1 MAQSQNPSLPQARV
15 IVDHPYL
22 SMMCLYFGGF
32 TGMYS
37 ETALNIALPQLS
49 LAFGVELNIVQWLVV
64 AYMLVIGLV
73 LPFASLLMKWFTAR
87 QITLFA
93 LCSFLIGA
101 LISGFAGSFEICLA
115 GRCIQGIGTGLVLP
129 LMFAMVLEVIP
140 PHKIGQAMGVAA
152 LVIMFAPAIGP
163 TLAGFLIGTLS
174 WRWIFFSFCITLTI
188 AILFAIKFEVNPYK
202 LTKPQIDA
210 VSVIT
215 SCFGFGGIVLGAGMV
230 SLFGLTSAP
239 VLGAFAVG
247 IMCLAA
253 YIKRQLS
260 IKTPVLDL
268 HVFTYQGYRV
278 GVMCLMLNFGITLA
292 AMYVLPQFYQNAML
306 IAVAAAGVLMLPGG
320 LINAA
325 VSVAA
330 GTLFDR
336 FGARGPVSIGFACSA
351 PASAMLM
358 VATPQTPIW
367 YMVACH
373 IIMMIGVP
381 LAMSP
386 CQTHALAS
394 LPPQLNSDGS
404 TLMNTLQQVL
414 GAICTAVATCLLA
427 AGQNTYFAAGGTDS
441 ALAFTSGSHL
451 SFVFTLVMAV
461 LGFILAFRIRKQKE
475 EPVRKEQSVAAES
488 VLSSL
493 MQKEV
498 FSLNENANAL
508 EALRLFAEKEI
519 SGAPVL
525 DKNGNLCGFVSDG
538 DIIGTLARQDTTFTS
553 FYSYTIDSNEQGF
566 EEKASTLIGMKVG
579 TIATKNV
586 LTVDL
591 KDDMRTVCATLAQH
605 HLKKAPVMDKGKMVG
620 IVSRTDITRYTV
632 GLYAKAN

>member
-1 MAQSQNPSLPQARV
+1 
-15 IVDHPYL
+15 
-22 SMMCLYFGGF
+22 MMCLYFGGF

-49 LAFGVELNIVQWLVV
+49 LAFGVELNMVQWLVV

-101 LISGFAGSFEICLA
+101 LISGFAGSFEICLV

-129 LMFAMVLEVIP
+129 LMFAIVLEVIP

-163 TLAGFLIGTLS
+163 TLAGLLIGTLS
-174 WRWIFFSFCITLTI
+174 WRWIFFSFCITLAI
-188 AILFAIKFEVNPYK
+188 AILFAIKFEVNPYE
-202 LTKPQIDA
+202 LTKPRIDA
-210 VSVIT
+210 ISVIT

-230 SLFGLTSAP
+230 SLFGFTSAP
-239 VLGAFAVG
+239 VLGSFAVG
-247 IMCLAA
+247 IVCLAA

-260 IKTPVLDL
+260 IKVPVLDL
-268 HVFTYQGYRV
+268 SVFTYQGYRV

-320 LINAA
+320 LINAV

-351 PASAMLM
+351 LASAMLM
-358 VATPQTPIW
+358 IATPETPIW

-381 LAMSP
+381 LTMSP

-394 LPPQLNSDGS
+394 IPPQLNSDGS
-404 TLMNTLQQVL
+404 TIMNTLQQVL
-414 GAICTAVATCLLA
+414 GAICTTVATCLLA
-427 AGQNTYFAAGGTDS
+427 AGQNTYFAAGGTNS
-441 ALAFTSGSHL
+441 ALAFTEGSHIG
-451 SFVFTLVMAV
+451 FAFTLIMAV
-461 LGFILAFRIRKQKE
+461 LGFFLAFRINLQKEQSAQKE
-475 EPVRKEQSVAAES
+475 ESVADAS

-493 MQKEV
+493 MQTEV
-498 FSLNENANAL
+498 FSVNENANAL

-525 DKNGNLCGFVSDG
+525 DNNGNLCGFVSDG
-538 DIIGTLARQDTTFTS
+538 DIIGTLAHQDTTFTS

-566 EEKASTLIGMKVG
+566 EEKASALIGMKVG

-591 KDDMRTVCATLAQH
+591 QDDMRTVCATLAQH
-605 HLKKAPVMDKGKMVG
+605 HLKKAPVMDKGKMIGV
-620 IVSRTDITRYTV
+620 VSRTDITRYTV

>member
-1 MAQSQNPSLPQARV
+1 
-15 IVDHPYL
+15 
-22 SMMCLYFGGF
+22 MMCLYFGGF

-49 LAFGVELNIVQWLVV
+49 LAFGVELHIVQWLVV
-64 AYMLVIGLV
+64 SYMLVIGLV

-101 LISGFAGSFEICLA
+101 LISGFAGSFEIRLV

-174 WRWIFFSFCITLTI
+174 WRWIFFSFCITLAI
-188 AILFAIKFEVNPYK
+188 AILFAIKFEVNPYE
-202 LTKPQIDA
+202 LTKPRIDA
-210 VSVIT
+210 ISVIT

-230 SLFGLTSAP
+230 SLFGFTSAP
-239 VLGAFAVG
+239 VLGSFAVG
-247 IMCLAA
+247 IVCLAA

-260 IKTPVLDL
+260 IKVPVLNL

-351 PASAMLM
+351 LASAMLM
-358 VATPQTPIW
+358 IATPETPIW

-394 LPPQLNSDGS
+394 IPPQLNSDGS
-404 TLMNTLQQVL
+404 TIMNTLQQVL

-441 ALAFTSGSHL
+441 ALAFTEGSHIG
-451 SFVFTLVMAV
+451 FAFTLIMAV
-461 LGFILAFRIRKQKE
+461 FGFFLAFHINLQKEQSAQKE
-475 EPVRKEQSVAAES
+475 ESVADAS

-493 MQKEV
+493 MQTEV
-498 FSLNENANAL
+498 FSVNENANAL

-525 DKNGNLCGFVSDG
+525 DNNGNLCGFVSDG
-538 DIIGTLARQDTTFTS
+538 DIIGTLAHQDTTFTS
-553 FYSYTIDSNEQGF
+553 SYSYTIDSNEQGF
-566 EEKASTLIGMKVG
+566 EEKASALIGMKVG

-591 KDDMRTVCATLAQH
+591 QDDMRTVCATLAQH
-605 HLKKAPVMDKGKMVG
+605 YLKKAPVMDKGKMVG

>member
-1 MAQSQNPSLPQARV
+1 
-15 IVDHPYL
+15 
-22 SMMCLYFGGF
+22 MMCLYFGGF

-49 LAFGVELNIVQWLVV
+49 LAFGVELNMVQWLVV

-101 LISGFAGSFEICLA
+101 LISGFAGSFEICLV

-174 WRWIFFSFCITLTI
+174 WRWIFFSFCITLAI
-188 AILFAIKFEVNPYK
+188 AILFAIKFEVNPYE
-202 LTKPQIDA
+202 LTKPRIDA
-210 VSVIT
+210 ISVIT
-215 SCFGFGGIVLGAGMV
+215 SCFGFGGIVLSAGMV
-230 SLFGLTSAP
+230 SLFGFTSAP
-239 VLGAFAVG
+239 VLGSFAVG
-247 IMCLAA
+247 IVCLAA

-260 IKTPVLDL
+260 IKVPVLDL
-268 HVFTYQGYRV
+268 SVFTYQGYRV

-320 LINAA
+320 LINTA

-351 PASAMLM
+351 LASAMLM
-358 VATPQTPIW
+358 IATPETPIW

-394 LPPQLNSDGS
+394 IPPQLNSDGS
-404 TLMNTLQQVL
+404 TIMNTLQQVL

-441 ALAFTSGSHL
+441 ALAFTEGSHIG
-451 SFVFTLVMAV
+451 FAFTLIMAV
-461 LGFILAFRIRKQKE
+461 FGFFLAFRINLQ
-475 EPVRKEQSVAAES
+475 KEQSAQREESVADAS

-493 MQKEV
+493 MQTEV
-498 FSLNENANAL
+498 FSVNENANAL

-525 DKNGNLCGFVSDG
+525 DNNGNLCGFVSDG
-538 DIIGTLARQDTTFTS
+538 DIIGTLAHQDTTFTS

-566 EEKASTLIGMKVG
+566 EEKASALIGMKVG

-591 KDDMRTVCATLAQH
+591 QDDMRTVCATLAQH
-605 HLKKAPVMDKGKMVG
+605 HLKKAPVMDKGKMIG

>member
-1 MAQSQNPSLPQARV
+1 
-15 IVDHPYL
+15 
-22 SMMCLYFGGF
+22 MCLYFGGF

-101 LISGFAGSFEICLA
+101 LISGFAGSFEICLI

-174 WRWIFFSFCITLTI
+174 WRWIFFSFCITLAI
-188 AILFAIKFEVNPYK
+188 AILFAIKFEVNPYE
-202 LTKPQIDA
+202 LTKPQIDTI
-210 VSVIT
+210 SVIT

-239 VLGAFAVG
+239 VLGSFAVG
-247 IMCLAA
+247 IVCLAA

-260 IKTPVLDL
+260 IKVPVLDL
-268 HVFTYQGYRV
+268 HVFSYQGYRV

-306 IAVAAAGVLMLPGG
+306 IAVAGAGVLMLPGG

-351 PASAMLM
+351 LASAMLM
-358 VATPQTPIW
+358 IATPETPIW

-394 LPPQLNSDGS
+394 IPPQLNSDGS
-404 TLMNTLQQVL
+404 TIMNTLQQVL

-441 ALAFTSGSHL
+441 ALAFTEGSHIG
-451 SFVFTLVMAV
+451 FAFTLIMAV
-461 LGFILAFRIRKQKE
+461 LGFFLAFRINLQ
-475 EPVRKEQSVAAES
+475 KEQSAQKEGSVADAS

-493 MQKEV
+493 MQTDV
-498 FSLNENANAL
+498 FSVNENANAL

-525 DKNGNLCGFVSDG
+525 DNNGNLCGFVSDG
-538 DIIGTLARQDTTFTS
+538 DIIGTLAHQDTTFTS

-566 EEKASTLIGMKVG
+566 EEKASALIGMKVG

-586 LTVDL
+586 LTVNL
-591 KDDMRTVCATLAQH
+591 QDDMRTVCATLAQH
-605 HLKKAPVMDKGKMVG
+605 HLKKAPVMDKGKMIG

>member
-1 MAQSQNPSLPQARV
+1 
-15 IVDHPYL
+15 
-22 SMMCLYFGGF
+22 MCLYFGGF

-152 LVIMFAPAIGP
+152 LVIMLAPAIGP
-163 TLAGFLIGTLS
+163 TLAGFLIGALS

-202 LTKPQIDA
+202 LTKPRIDA
-210 VSVIT
+210 ISVTT

-239 VLGAFAVG
+239 VLGSFAVG
-247 IMCLAA
+247 IVCLAA

-306 IAVAAAGVLMLPGG
+306 IAVAAAGALMLPGG

-336 FGARGPVSIGFACSA
+336 FGARGPVSIGFACSVL
-351 PASAMLM
+351 ASAMLI

-427 AGQNTYFAAGGTDS
+427 AGQNNYFAAGGTDS
-441 ALAFTSGSHL
+441 ALAFTEGSHL
-451 SFVFTLVMAV
+451 GFVFTLVMAV

-525 DKNGNLCGFVSDG
+525 DENGCLCGFVSDG
-538 DIIGTLARQDTTFTS
+538 DIIGTLAHQDTTFTS

-566 EEKASTLIGMKVG
+566 EEKASTLISMKVG

-586 LTVDL
+586 LTVNL
-591 KDDMRTVCATLAQH
+591 QDDMRTVCATLAQH

>member
-1 MAQSQNPSLPQARV
+1 MSQSQNTSFPQARV

-210 VSVIT
+210 ISVIT

-247 IMCLAA
+247 IVCLAA

-336 FGARGPVSIGFACSA
+336 FGARGPVSIGFACSVL
-351 PASAMLM
+351 ASAMLM

-451 SFVFTLVMAV
+451 GLTFTLVMAV
-461 LGFILAFRIRKQKE
+461 LGFILAFRLRKQKE
-475 EPVRKEQSVAAES
+475 EPVRKEQSASAES
-488 VLSSL
+488 VLSTL

-525 DKNGNLCGFVSDG
+525 DENGCLCGFVSDG
-538 DIIGTLARQDTTFTS
+538 DIIGTLAHQDTTFTS

-566 EEKASTLIGMKVG
+566 EEKASTLISMKVG

-586 LTVDL
+586 LTVNL
-591 KDDMRTVCATLAQH
+591 QDDMRTVCATLAQH

>member
-1 MAQSQNPSLPQARV
+1 MAQSQNPSFPQARV

-101 LISGFAGSFEICLA
+101 LISGLAGSFEICLA

-247 IMCLAA
+247 IVCLAA

-336 FGARGPVSIGFACSA
+336 FGARGPVSIGFACSVL
-351 PASAMLM
+351 ASAMLM

-451 SFVFTLVMAV
+451 GFTFTLVMAV

-475 EPVRKEQSVAAES
+475 EPVRKEQSSSAES

-519 SGAPVL
+519 SGAAVL
-525 DKNGNLCGFVSDG
+525 DENGCLCGFVSDG
-538 DIIGTLARQDTTFTS
+538 DIIGTLAHQDTTFTS

-566 EEKASTLIGMKVG
+566 EEKASTLISMKVG

-586 LTVDL
+586 LTVNL
-591 KDDMRTVCATLAQH
+591 QDDMRTVCATLAQH

>member
-1 MAQSQNPSLPQARV
+1 
-15 IVDHPYL
+15 
-22 SMMCLYFGGF
+22 MCLYFGGF

-101 LISGFAGSFEICLA
+101 LISGFAGSFEICLV

-174 WRWIFFSFCITLTI
+174 WRWIFFSFCITLAI
-188 AILFAIKFEVNPYK
+188 AILFAIKFEVNPYE
-202 LTKPQIDA
+202 LTKPRIDA
-210 VSVIT
+210 ISVIT
-215 SCFGFGGIVLGAGMV
+215 SCFGFGGTVLGAGMV
-230 SLFGLTSAP
+230 SLFGFTSAP
-239 VLGAFAVG
+239 VLGSFAVG
-247 IMCLAA
+247 IVCLAA

-260 IKTPVLDL
+260 IKVPVLDL

-336 FGARGPVSIGFACSA
+336 FGTRGPVSIGFACSA
-351 PASAMLM
+351 LASAMLM
-358 VATPQTPIW
+358 IATPETPIW

-386 CQTHALAS
+386 CQALAS
-394 LPPQLNSDGS
+394 TPPQLNSDGS
-404 TLMNTLQQVL
+404 TIMNTLQQVL

-441 ALAFTSGSHL
+441 ALAFTEGSHIG
-451 SFVFTLVMAV
+451 FAFTLIMAV
-461 LGFILAFRIRKQKE
+461 FGFFLAFRINLQ
-475 EPVRKEQSVAAES
+475 KEQSA
-488 VLSSL
+488 
-493 MQKEV
+493 QKE
-498 FSLNENANAL
+498 N
-508 EALRLFAEKEI
+508 AEKEI

-525 DKNGNLCGFVSDG
+525 DNNGNLCGFVSDG
-538 DIIGTLARQDTTFTS
+538 DIIGTLAHQDTTFTS

-566 EEKASTLIGMKVG
+566 EEKASALIGMKVG

-591 KDDMRTVCATLAQH
+591 QDDMRTVCATLAQH
-605 HLKKAPVMDKGKMVG
+605 HLKKAPVMDKGKMIG

>member
-1 MAQSQNPSLPQARV
+1 MSVLWRFYWHVQRNRTQHRPSP
-15 IVDHPYL
+15 
-22 SMMCLYFGGF
+22 
-32 TGMYS
+32 
-37 ETALNIALPQLS
+37 ALTS
-49 LAFGVELNIVQWLVV
+49 LRRRAEHRVQWLVV

-101 LISGFAGSFEICLA
+101 LISGFAGSFEICLM

-174 WRWIFFSFCITLTI
+174 WRWIFFSFCITLAI
-188 AILFAIKFEVNPYK
+188 AILFAIKFEVNPYE
-202 LTKPQIDA
+202 LTKPRIDTI
-210 VSVIT
+210 SVIT
-215 SCFGFGGIVLGAGMV
+215 SCLGFGGIVLGAGMV

-239 VLGAFAVG
+239 VLGSFAVG
-247 IMCLAA
+247 IVCLAA

-260 IKTPVLDL
+260 IKVPVLDL

-351 PASAMLM
+351 LASAMLM
-358 VATPQTPIW
+358 IATPETPIW

-394 LPPQLNSDGS
+394 IPPQLNSDGS
-404 TLMNTLQQVL
+404 TIMNTLQQVL

-441 ALAFTSGSHL
+441 ALAFTEGSHIG
-451 SFVFTLVMAV
+451 FAFTLIMAV
-461 LGFILAFRIRKQKE
+461 LGFFLAFRINLQKEQSAQKE
-475 EPVRKEQSVAAES
+475 ESVADAS

-493 MQKEV
+493 MQTEV
-498 FSLNENANAL
+498 FSVNENANAL

-525 DKNGNLCGFVSDG
+525 DNNGNLCGFVSDG
-538 DIIGTLARQDTTFTS
+538 DIIGTLAHQDTTFTS
-553 FYSYTIDSNEQGF
+553 FYSYIDSNEQGF
-566 EEKASTLIGMKVG
+566 EEKASALIGMKIG

-586 LTVDL
+586 LTVNL
-591 KDDMRTVCATLAQH
+591 QDDMRTVCATLAQH
-605 HLKKAPVMDKGKMVG
+605 HLKKAPVMDKGKMIG

>member
-1 MAQSQNPSLPQARV
+1 
-15 IVDHPYL
+15 
-22 SMMCLYFGGF
+22 MMCLYFGGF

-49 LAFGVELNIVQWLVV
+49 LAFGVELNMVQWLVV

-101 LISGFAGSFEICLA
+101 LISGFAGSFEICLI

-174 WRWIFFSFCITLTI
+174 WRWIFFSFCITLAI
-188 AILFAIKFEVNPYK
+188 AILFAIKFEVNPYE
-202 LTKPQIDA
+202 LTKPRIDTI
-210 VSVIT
+210 SVIT

-239 VLGAFAVG
+239 VLGSFAVG
-247 IMCLAA
+247 IVCLAA

-260 IKTPVLDL
+260 IKVPVLDL

-306 IAVAAAGVLMLPGG
+306 IAVAGAGVLMLPGG

-351 PASAMLM
+351 LASAMLM
-358 VATPQTPIW
+358 IATPETPIW

-394 LPPQLNSDGS
+394 IPPQLNSDGS
-404 TLMNTLQQVL
+404 TIMNTLQQVL

-441 ALAFTSGSHL
+441 ALAFTEGSHIG
-451 SFVFTLVMAV
+451 FAFTLIMAV
-461 LGFILAFRIRKQKE
+461 LGFFLAFRINLQ
-475 EPVRKEQSVAAES
+475 KEQSAQKEGSVADAS

-493 MQKEV
+493 MQTDV
-498 FSLNENANAL
+498 FSVNENANAL

-519 SGAPVL
+519 SGVPVL
-525 DKNGNLCGFVSDG
+525 DNNGNLCGFVSDG
-538 DIIGTLARQDTTFTS
+538 DIIGTLAHQDTTFTS

-566 EEKASTLIGMKVG
+566 EEKASALIGMKVG

-586 LTVDL
+586 LTVNL
-591 KDDMRTVCATLAQH
+591 QDDMRTVCATLAQH
-605 HLKKAPVMDKGKMVG
+605 HLKKAPVMDKGKMIG

>member
-1 MAQSQNPSLPQARV
+1 MSQSQNTSFPQARV

-210 VSVIT
+210 ISVIT

-247 IMCLAA
+247 IVCLAA

-336 FGARGPVSIGFACSA
+336 FGARGPVSIGFACSVL
-351 PASAMLM
+351 ASAMLM

-451 SFVFTLVMAV
+451 GLTFTLVMAV
-461 LGFILAFRIRKQKE
+461 LGFILAFRLRKQKE
-475 EPVRKEQSVAAES
+475 EPVRKEQSASAES
-488 VLSSL
+488 VLSTL

-525 DKNGNLCGFVSDG
+525 DENGCLCGFVSDG
-538 DIIGTLARQDTTFTS
+538 DIIGTLAHQDTTFTS

-566 EEKASTLIGMKVG
+566 EEKASTLISMKVG

-586 LTVDL
+586 LTVNL
-591 KDDMRTVCATLAQH
+591 QDDMRTVYATLAQH

>member
-1 MAQSQNPSLPQARV
+1 MSQSQNTSFPQARV

-210 VSVIT
+210 ISVIT

-247 IMCLAA
+247 IVCLAA

-351 PASAMLM
+351 LASAMLM

-451 SFVFTLVMAV
+451 GFVFTLVMAV

-475 EPVRKEQSVAAES
+475 EPVRKEQSASAES
-488 VLSSL
+488 VLSSH

-525 DKNGNLCGFVSDG
+525 DENGCLCGFVSDG
-538 DIIGTLARQDTTFTS
+538 DIIGTLAHQDTTFTS
-553 FYSYTIDSNEQGF
+553 FYSYTIDSNKQGF
-566 EEKASTLIGMKVG
+566 EEKASALISMKVG

-586 LTVDL
+586 LTVNL
-591 KDDMRTVCATLAQH
+591 QDDMRTVCATLAQH

>member
-1 MAQSQNPSLPQARV
+1 MTQSQNPSLPQARV
-15 IVDHPYL
+15 IVKYPYL

-49 LAFGVELNIVQWLVV
+49 LAFGVELNMVQWLVV

-101 LISGFAGSFEICLA
+101 LISGFAGSFEICLV
-115 GRCIQGIGTGLVLP
+115 GRCIQGIGTGLVPP

-174 WRWIFFSFCITLTI
+174 WRWIFFSFCITLAI
-188 AILFAIKFEVNPYK
+188 AILLAIKFEVSPYE
-202 LTKPQIDA
+202 LTKPRIDTI
-210 VSVIT
+210 SVIT

-230 SLFGLTSAP
+230 SLFGFTSAP
-239 VLGAFAVG
+239 VLGSFAVG
-247 IMCLAA
+247 IVCLAA

-260 IKTPVLDL
+260 IKVPVLDL
-268 HVFTYQGYRV
+268 SVFTYQGYRV

-351 PASAMLM
+351 LASAMLM
-358 VATPQTPIW
+358 IATPETPIW

-394 LPPQLNSDGS
+394 IPPQLNSDGS
-404 TLMNTLQQVL
+404 TIMNTLQQVL

-441 ALAFTSGSHL
+441 ALAFTEGSHIG
-451 SFVFTLVMAV
+451 FAFTLIMAV
-461 LGFILAFRIRKQKE
+461 FGFFLAFRINLQKEQSAQKE
-475 EPVRKEQSVAAES
+475 ESVADAS

-493 MQKEV
+493 IQTEV
-498 FSLNENANAL
+498 FSVNENANAL

-525 DKNGNLCGFVSDG
+525 DNNGNLCGFVSDG
-538 DIIGTLARQDTTFTS
+538 DIIGTLAHQDTTFTS

-566 EEKASTLIGMKVG
+566 EEKASALIGMKVG

-591 KDDMRTVCATLAQH
+591 QDDMRTVCATLAKH
-605 HLKKAPVMDKGKMVG
+605 HLKKAPVMDKGKMIG

>member
-1 MAQSQNPSLPQARV
+1 MSQSQNTSFPQARV

-210 VSVIT
+210 ISVIT

-247 IMCLAA
+247 IVCLAA

-336 FGARGPVSIGFACSA
+336 FGARGPVSIGFACSVL
-351 PASAMLM
+351 ASAMLM

-427 AGQNTYFAAGGTDS
+427 AEQNTYFAAGGTDS

-451 SFVFTLVMAV
+451 GLTFTLVMAV
-461 LGFILAFRIRKQKE
+461 LGFILAFRLRKQKE
-475 EPVRKEQSVAAES
+475 EPVRKEQSASAES
-488 VLSSL
+488 VLSTL

-525 DKNGNLCGFVSDG
+525 DENGCLCGFVSDG
-538 DIIGTLARQDTTFTS
+538 DIIGTLAHQDTAFTS

-566 EEKASTLIGMKVG
+566 EEKASTLISMKVG

-586 LTVDL
+586 LTVNL
-591 KDDMRTVCATLAQH
+591 QDDMRTVCATLAQH

>member
-1 MAQSQNPSLPQARV
+1 MSQSQNTSFPQARV

-210 VSVIT
+210 ISVIT

-247 IMCLAA
+247 IVCLAA

-320 LINAA
+320 LISAA

-336 FGARGPVSIGFACSA
+336 FGARGPVSIGFACSVL
-351 PASAMLM
+351 ASAMLM

-451 SFVFTLVMAV
+451 GFTFTLVMAV
-461 LGFILAFRIRKQKE
+461 LGFILAFRLRKQKE
-475 EPVRKEQSVAAES
+475 EPVRKEQSASAES
-488 VLSSL
+488 VLSTL

-525 DKNGNLCGFVSDG
+525 DENGCLCGFVSDG
-538 DIIGTLARQDTTFTS
+538 DIIGTLAHQDTTFTS

-566 EEKASTLIGMKVG
+566 EEKASTLISMKVG

-586 LTVDL
+586 LTVNL
-591 KDDMRTVCATLAQH
+591 QDDMRTVCATLAQH

>member
-1 MAQSQNPSLPQARV
+1 MTQSQNPSLPQARV

-152 LVIMFAPAIGP
+152 LVIMLAPAIGP
-163 TLAGFLIGTLS
+163 TLAGFLIGALS

-202 LTKPQIDA
+202 LTKPRIDA
-210 VSVIT
+210 ISVTT

-239 VLGAFAVG
+239 VLGSFAVG
-247 IMCLAA
+247 IVCLAA

-306 IAVAAAGVLMLPGG
+306 IAVAAAGALMLPGG

-336 FGARGPVSIGFACSA
+336 FGARGPVSIGFACSVL
-351 PASAMLM
+351 ASAMLI

-427 AGQNTYFAAGGTDS
+427 AGQNNYFAAGGTDS
-441 ALAFTSGSHL
+441 ALAFTEGSHL
-451 SFVFTLVMAV
+451 GFVFTLVMAV

-525 DKNGNLCGFVSDG
+525 DENGCLCGFVSDG
-538 DIIGTLARQDTTFTS
+538 DIIGTLAHQDTTFTS

-566 EEKASTLIGMKVG
+566 EEKASTLISMKVG

-586 LTVDL
+586 LTVNL
-591 KDDMRTVCATLAQH
+591 QDDMRTVCATLAQH

>member
-1 MAQSQNPSLPQARV
+1 
-15 IVDHPYL
+15 
-22 SMMCLYFGGF
+22 MMCLYFGGF

-101 LISGFAGSFEICLA
+101 LISGFAGSFEICLI

-174 WRWIFFSFCITLTI
+174 WRWIFFSFCITLAI
-188 AILFAIKFEVNPYK
+188 AILFAIKFEVNPYE
-202 LTKPQIDA
+202 LTKPRIDTI
-210 VSVIT
+210 SVIT

-239 VLGAFAVG
+239 VLGSFAVG
-247 IMCLAA
+247 IVCLAA

-260 IKTPVLDL
+260 IKVPVLDL

-306 IAVAAAGVLMLPGG
+306 IAVAAAGVLMLLGG

-351 PASAMLM
+351 LASAMLM
-358 VATPQTPIW
+358 IATPETPIW

-394 LPPQLNSDGS
+394 IPPQLNSDGS
-404 TLMNTLQQVL
+404 TIMNTLQQVL

-427 AGQNTYFAAGGTDS
+427 AGQNTFFAAGGTDS
-441 ALAFTSGSHL
+441 ALAFTEGSHIG
-451 SFVFTLVMAV
+451 FAFTLIMAV
-461 LGFILAFRIRKQKE
+461 FGFFLAFRINLQKEQSAQKE
-475 EPVRKEQSVAAES
+475 ESVADAS

-493 MQKEV
+493 MQTEV
-498 FSLNENANAL
+498 FSVNENANAL
-508 EALRLFAEKEI
+508 EALRLFNEKEI

-525 DKNGNLCGFVSDG
+525 DNNGNLCGFVSDG
-538 DIIGTLARQDTTFTS
+538 DIIGTLAHQDTTFTS

-566 EEKASTLIGMKVG
+566 EEKASALIGMKVG

-591 KDDMRTVCATLAQH
+591 QDDMRTVCETLAQH
-605 HLKKAPVMDKGKMVG
+605 HLKKAPVMDKGKMIG

>member
-1 MAQSQNPSLPQARV
+1 
-15 IVDHPYL
+15 
-22 SMMCLYFGGF
+22 MCLYFGGF

-101 LISGFAGSFEICLA
+101 LISGFAGSFEICLV

-174 WRWIFFSFCITLTI
+174 WRWIFFSFCITLAI
-188 AILFAIKFEVNPYK
+188 AILFAIKFEVNPYV
-202 LTKPQIDA
+202 LTKPRIDA
-210 VSVIT
+210 ISVIT

-230 SLFGLTSAP
+230 SLFGFTSAP
-239 VLGAFAVG
+239 VLGSFAVG
-247 IMCLAA
+247 IVCLAA

-260 IKTPVLDL
+260 IKVPVLDL

-306 IAVAAAGVLMLPGG
+306 IAVAATGVLMLPGG

-351 PASAMLM
+351 LASAMLM
-358 VATPQTPIW
+358 IATPETPIW

-394 LPPQLNSDGS
+394 IPPQLNSDGS
-404 TLMNTLQQVL
+404 TIMNTLQQVL

-441 ALAFTSGSHL
+441 ALAFTEGSHIG
-451 SFVFTLVMAV
+451 FAFTLIMAV
-461 LGFILAFRIRKQKE
+461 LGFFLAFRINLQKEQSAQKE
-475 EPVRKEQSVAAES
+475 ESVADAS

-493 MQKEV
+493 MQTDV
-498 FSLNENANAL
+498 FSVNENANAL

-525 DKNGNLCGFVSDG
+525 DNNGNLCGFVSDG
-538 DIIGTLARQDTTFTS
+538 DIIGTLAHQDTTFTS
-553 FYSYTIDSNEQGF
+553 LYSYTIDSNEQGF
-566 EEKASTLIGMKVG
+566 EEKACALIGMKVG

-586 LTVDL
+586 LTVNL
-591 KDDMRTVCATLAQH
+591 QDDMRTVCATLAQH
-605 HLKKAPVMDKGKMVG
+605 HLKKAPVMDKGKMIG

>member
-1 MAQSQNPSLPQARV
+1 
-15 IVDHPYL
+15 
-22 SMMCLYFGGF
+22 MCLYFGGF

-101 LISGFAGSFEICLA
+101 LISGFAGSFEICLV

-174 WRWIFFSFCITLTI
+174 WRWIFFSFCITLAI
-188 AILFAIKFEVNPYK
+188 AILFAIKFEVNPYE
-202 LTKPQIDA
+202 LTKPRIDA
-210 VSVIT
+210 ISVIT

-239 VLGAFAVG
+239 VLGSFAVG
-247 IMCLAA
+247 IVRLAA

-260 IKTPVLDL
+260 IKVPVLDL
-268 HVFTYQGYRV
+268 SVFTYQGYRV

-306 IAVAAAGVLMLPGG
+306 IAVAAAGGLMLPGG

-351 PASAMLM
+351 LASAMLM
-358 VATPQTPIW
+358 IATPETPIW

-394 LPPQLNSDGS
+394 IPPQLNSDGS
-404 TLMNTLQQVL
+404 TIMNTLQQVL

-441 ALAFTSGSHL
+441 ALAFTEGSHIG
-451 SFVFTLVMAV
+451 FAFTLIMAV
-461 LGFILAFRIRKQKE
+461 FGFFLAFRINLQKEQSAQKE
-475 EPVRKEQSVAAES
+475 ESVADAS

-493 MQKEV
+493 MQTEV
-498 FSLNENANAL
+498 FSVNENANAL

-525 DKNGNLCGFVSDG
+525 DNNGNLCGFVSDG
-538 DIIGTLARQDTTFTS
+538 DIIGTLAHQDTTFTS

-566 EEKASTLIGMKVG
+566 EEKASALIGMKVG
-579 TIATKNV
+579 TIATKNI

-591 KDDMRTVCATLAQH
+591 QDDMRTVCATLAQH
-605 HLKKAPVMDKGKMVG
+605 HLKKAPVMDKGKMIG

>member
-1 MAQSQNPSLPQARV
+1 MAQSQNPSFPQARV

-101 LISGFAGSFEICLA
+101 LISGLAGSFEICLA
-115 GRCIQGIGTGLVLP
+115 GRCVQGIGTGLVLP

-163 TLAGFLIGTLS
+163 TLAGFLIGALS

-247 IMCLAA
+247 IVCLAA

-336 FGARGPVSIGFACSA
+336 FGARGPVSIGFACSVL
-351 PASAMLM
+351 ASAMLM

-451 SFVFTLVMAV
+451 GFTFTLVMAV

-475 EPVRKEQSVAAES
+475 EPVRKEQSSSAES

-519 SGAPVL
+519 SGAAVL
-525 DKNGNLCGFVSDG
+525 DENGCLCGFVSDG
-538 DIIGTLARQDTTFTS
+538 DIIGTLAHQDTTFTS

-566 EEKASTLIGMKVG
+566 EEKASTLISMKVG

-586 LTVDL
+586 LTVNL
-591 KDDMRTVCATLAQH
+591 QDDMRTVCATLAQH

>member
-1 MAQSQNPSLPQARV
+1 MSQSQNTSFPQARV

-210 VSVIT
+210 ISVIT

-247 IMCLAA
+247 IVCLAA

-306 IAVAAAGVLMLPGG
+306 IAVAAAGVLILPGG

-336 FGARGPVSIGFACSA
+336 FGARGPVSIGFACSVL
-351 PASAMLM
+351 ASAMLM

-451 SFVFTLVMAV
+451 GFTFTLVMAV
-461 LGFILAFRIRKQKE
+461 LGFILAFRLRKQKE
-475 EPVRKEQSVAAES
+475 EPVRKEQSASAES
-488 VLSSL
+488 VLSTL

-525 DKNGNLCGFVSDG
+525 DENGCLSGFVSDG
-538 DIIGTLARQDTTFTS
+538 DIIGTLAHQDTTFTS

-566 EEKASTLIGMKVG
+566 EEKASTLISMKVG

-586 LTVDL
+586 LTVNL
-591 KDDMRTVCATLAQH
+591 QDDMRTVCATLAQH

>member
-1 MAQSQNPSLPQARV
+1 
-15 IVDHPYL
+15 
-22 SMMCLYFGGF
+22 
-32 TGMYS
+32 
-37 ETALNIALPQLS
+37 
-49 LAFGVELNIVQWLVV
+49 
-64 AYMLVIGLV
+64 MLVIGLV
-73 LPFASLLMKWFTAR
+73 LPFASLLMKWFSAR

-93 LCSFLIGA
+93 LFSFLAGS
-101 LISGFAGSFEICLA
+101 LISGFAGTFEICLA
-115 GRCIQGIGTGLVLP
+115 GRCIQGIGTGLVSP

-140 PHKIGQAMGVAA
+140 PHKIGQAMGVGA

-174 WRWIFFSFCITLTI
+174 WRWIFFSFCITLAV

-210 VSVIT
+210 VSVIS

-230 SLFGLTSAP
+230 SLFGFTSAP

-247 IMCLAA
+247 IICLVV

-260 IKTPVLDL
+260 IKIPVLDL
-268 HVFTYQGYRV
+268 HVFTYQGYRI

-292 AMYVLPQFYQNAML
+292 AMYVLPQFYQNGML
-306 IAVAAAGVLMLPGG
+306 IAVAAAGMLMLPGG

-330 GTLFDR
+330 GNLFDR
-336 FGARGPVSIGFACSA
+336 FGACGPALIGFACSA
-351 PASAMLM
+351 LASSMLM
-358 VATPQTPIW
+358 IATPQTPIW

-427 AGQNTYFAAGGTDS
+427 VGQNTYFAAGGTDS
-441 ALAFTSGSHL
+441 ALAFSEGSHL
-451 SFVFTLVMAV
+451 GFTFTLVMAI
-461 LGFILAFRIRKQKE
+461 LGFLLAFRINKQQKQPEQKE
-475 EPVRKEQSVAAES
+475 QRATATS

-493 MQKEV
+493 MQTEV
-498 FSLNENANAL
+498 FTVNENANAL
-508 EALRLFAEKEI
+508 DALRLFAEKEI

-525 DKNGNLCGFVSDG
+525 DKDGNLCGFVSDG
-538 DIIGTLARQDTTFTS
+538 DIIGTLAHQDATFTS

-566 EEKASTLIGMKVG
+566 EEKANALIDMSVG
-579 TIATKNV
+579 SIATRNV
-586 LTVDL
+586 LTVNL
-591 KDDMRTVCATLAQH
+591 QDDMRTVCATLAQH

-620 IVSRTDITRYTV
+620 IVNRTDITRYTV
-632 GLYAKAN
+632 GLYAEAN

>member
-1 MAQSQNPSLPQARV
+1 MSQSQNTSFPQARV

-210 VSVIT
+210 ISVIT

-247 IMCLAA
+247 IVCLAA

-336 FGARGPVSIGFACSA
+336 FGARGPVSIGFACSVL
-351 PASAMLM
+351 ASAMLM

-451 SFVFTLVMAV
+451 GFTFTLVMAV
-461 LGFILAFRIRKQKE
+461 LGFILAFRLRKQKE
-475 EPVRKEQSVAAES
+475 EPVRKEQSASAES
-488 VLSSL
+488 VLSTL

-525 DKNGNLCGFVSDG
+525 DENGCLCGFVSDG
-538 DIIGTLARQDTTFTS
+538 DIIGTLAHQDTTFTS

-566 EEKASTLIGMKVG
+566 EEKASTLISMKVG

-586 LTVDL
+586 LTVNL
-591 KDDMRTVCATLAQH
+591 QDDMRTVCATLAQH

>member
-1 MAQSQNPSLPQARV
+1 
-15 IVDHPYL
+15 
-22 SMMCLYFGGF
+22 MMCLYFGGF

-49 LAFGVELNIVQWLVV
+49 LAFGVELNMVQWLVV

-101 LISGFAGSFEICLA
+101 LISGFAGSFEICLV

-174 WRWIFFSFCITLTI
+174 WRWIFFSFCITLAI
-188 AILFAIKFEVNPYK
+188 AILFAIKFEVNPYE
-202 LTKPQIDA
+202 LTKPRIDA
-210 VSVIT
+210 ISVIT
-215 SCFGFGGIVLGAGMV
+215 SCFGFGGIVLSAGMV
-230 SLFGLTSAP
+230 SLFGFTSAP
-239 VLGAFAVG
+239 VLGSFAVG
-247 IMCLAA
+247 IVCLAA

-260 IKTPVLDL
+260 IKVPVLDL
-268 HVFTYQGYRV
+268 SVFTYQGYRV

-320 LINAA
+320 LINTA

-351 PASAMLM
+351 LASAMLM
-358 VATPQTPIW
+358 ITTPETPIW

-394 LPPQLNSDGS
+394 IPPQLNSDGS
-404 TLMNTLQQVL
+404 TIMNTLQQVL

-441 ALAFTSGSHL
+441 ALAFTEGSHIG
-451 SFVFTLVMAV
+451 FAFTLIMAV
-461 LGFILAFRIRKQKE
+461 FGFFLAFRINLQKEQSAQKE
-475 EPVRKEQSVAAES
+475 ESVADAS

-493 MQKEV
+493 MQTEV
-498 FSLNENANAL
+498 FSVNENANAL

-525 DKNGNLCGFVSDG
+525 DNNGNLCGFVSDG
-538 DIIGTLARQDTTFTS
+538 DIIGTLAHQDTTFTS

-566 EEKASTLIGMKVG
+566 EEKASALIGMKVG

-591 KDDMRTVCATLAQH
+591 QDDMRTVCATLAQH
-605 HLKKAPVMDKGKMVG
+605 HLKKAPVMDKGKMIG

>member
-1 MAQSQNPSLPQARV
+1 
-15 IVDHPYL
+15 
-22 SMMCLYFGGF
+22 MMCLYFGGF

-49 LAFGVELNIVQWLVV
+49 LAFGVELNMVQWLVV

-101 LISGFAGSFEICLA
+101 LISGFAGSFEICLV

-174 WRWIFFSFCITLTI
+174 WRWIFFSFCITLAI
-188 AILFAIKFEVNPYK
+188 AILFAIKFEVNPYE
-202 LTKPQIDA
+202 LTKPRIDA
-210 VSVIT
+210 ISVIT

-239 VLGAFAVG
+239 VLGSFAVG
-247 IMCLAA
+247 IVCLAA

-260 IKTPVLDL
+260 IKVPVLDL

-306 IAVAAAGVLMLPGG
+306 IAVAAAGVLMLTGG

-351 PASAMLM
+351 LASAMLM
-358 VATPQTPIW
+358 IATPETPIW

-394 LPPQLNSDGS
+394 IPPQLNSDGS
-404 TLMNTLQQVL
+404 TIMNTLQQVL

-441 ALAFTSGSHL
+441 ALAFTEGSHIG
-451 SFVFTLVMAV
+451 FAFTLIMAV
-461 LGFILAFRIRKQKE
+461 LGFFLAFRINLQ
-475 EPVRKEQSVAAES
+475 KEQSAQKEDSVADTS

-493 MQKEV
+493 MQTEV
-498 FSLNENANAL
+498 FSVNENANAL

-525 DKNGNLCGFVSDG
+525 DNNGNLCGFVSDG
-538 DIIGTLARQDTTFTS
+538 DIIGTLAHQDATFTS

-566 EEKASTLIGMKVG
+566 EEKASALIGMKVG

-586 LTVDL
+586 LTVNL
-591 KDDMRTVCATLAQH
+591 QDDMRTVCATLAQH
-605 HLKKAPVMDKGKMVG
+605 HLKKAPVMDKGKMIG

>member
-1 MAQSQNPSLPQARV
+1 MTQSQNPSLPQARV
-15 IVDHPYL
+15 IVKHPYL

-32 TGMYS
+32 AGMYS

-101 LISGFAGSFEICLA
+101 LISGFAGSFEICLV

-174 WRWIFFSFCITLTI
+174 WRWIFFSFCITLAI
-188 AILFAIKFEVNPYK
+188 AILLAIKFEVSPYE
-202 LTKPQIDA
+202 LTKPRIDTI
-210 VSVIT
+210 SVIT
-215 SCFGFGGIVLGAGMV
+215 SCLGFGGIVLGAGMV

-239 VLGAFAVG
+239 ALGSFAVG
-247 IMCLAA
+247 IVCLAA

-260 IKTPVLDL
+260 IKVPVLDL
-268 HVFTYQGYRV
+268 SVFTYQGYRV

-351 PASAMLM
+351 LASAMLM
-358 VATPQTPIW
+358 IATPETPIW

-394 LPPQLNSDGS
+394 IPPQLNSDGS
-404 TLMNTLQQVL
+404 TIMNTLQQVL

-427 AGQNTYFAAGGTDS
+427 TGQNTYFAAGGTDS
-441 ALAFTSGSHL
+441 ALAFTEGSHIG
-451 SFVFTLVMAV
+451 FAFTLIMAV
-461 LGFILAFRIRKQKE
+461 FGFFLAFRINLQKEQSAQKE
-475 EPVRKEQSVAAES
+475 ESVADAS

-493 MQKEV
+493 MQTEV
-498 FSLNENANAL
+498 FSVNENANAL
-508 EALRLFAEKEI
+508 EALRLFTEKEI

-525 DKNGNLCGFVSDG
+525 DNNDNLCGFVSNG
-538 DIIGTLARQDTTFTS
+538 DIIGTLAHQDTTFTS

-566 EEKASTLIGMKVG
+566 EEKASALIGMKVG

-591 KDDMRTVCATLAQH
+591 QDDMRTVCATLAQH
-605 HLKKAPVMDKGKMVG
+605 HLKKAPVMDKGKMIG

>member
-1 MAQSQNPSLPQARV
+1 MTQSQNSSLPQARV
-15 IVDHPYL
+15 LVDHPYL

-49 LAFGVELNIVQWLVV
+49 LAFGVELNVAQWLVV

-73 LPFASLLMKWFTAR
+73 LPFASLLMKWFSAR

-93 LCSFLIGA
+93 LFSFLVGS
-101 LISGFAGSFEICLA
+101 LISGFAGTFEICLA

-140 PHKIGQAMGVAA
+140 PHKIGQAMGVGA

-174 WRWIFFSFCITLTI
+174 WRWIFFSFCITLAV

-202 LTKPQIDA
+202 LTKPQIDV
-210 VSVIT
+210 VSVIS

-230 SLFGLTSAP
+230 SLFGFTSAP

-247 IMCLAA
+247 IICLVV

-260 IKTPVLDL
+260 IKIPVLDL
-268 HVFTYQGYRV
+268 HVFTYQGYRI

-292 AMYVLPQFYQNAML
+292 AMYVLPQFYQNGML
-306 IAVAAAGVLMLPGG
+306 IAVAAAGMLMLPGG

-330 GTLFDR
+330 GNLFDR
-336 FGARGPVSIGFACSA
+336 FGARGPALIGFACSA
-351 PASAMLM
+351 LASSMLM
-358 VATPQTPIW
+358 IATPQTPIW

-381 LAMSP
+381 LTMSP

-427 AGQNTYFAAGGTDS
+427 VGQNTYFAAGGTDS
-441 ALAFTSGSHL
+441 ALAFSEGSHL
-451 SFVFTLVMAV
+451 GFTFTLVMAI
-461 LGFILAFRIRKQKE
+461 LGFLLAFRINKQQKQPEQKE
-475 EPVRKEQSVAAES
+475 QRATATS

-493 MQKEV
+493 MQTEV
-498 FSLNENANAL
+498 FTVNENANAL
-508 EALRLFAEKEI
+508 DALRLFAEKEI

-525 DKNGNLCGFVSDG
+525 DKDGNLCGFVSDG
-538 DIIGTLARQDTTFTS
+538 DIIGTLAHQDATFTS

-566 EEKASTLIGMKVG
+566 EEKANALIDMSVG
-579 TIATKNV
+579 SIATRNV
-586 LTVDL
+586 LTVNL
-591 KDDMRTVCATLAQH
+591 QDDMRTVCATLAQH

-620 IVSRTDITRYTV
+620 IVNRTDITRYTV
-632 GLYAKAN
+632 GLYAEAN

>member
-1 MAQSQNPSLPQARV
+1 
-15 IVDHPYL
+15 
-22 SMMCLYFGGF
+22 
-32 TGMYS
+32 
-37 ETALNIALPQLS
+37 
-49 LAFGVELNIVQWLVV
+49 
-64 AYMLVIGLV
+64 
-73 LPFASLLMKWFTAR
+73 MKWFTAR

-115 GRCIQGIGTGLVLP
+115 GRCVQGIGTGLVLP

-163 TLAGFLIGTLS
+163 TLAGFLIGALS
-174 WRWIFFSFCITLTI
+174 WRWIFFTLTI

-202 LTKPQIDA
+202 LTKPRIDA
-210 VSVIT
+210 ISVIT

-239 VLGAFAVG
+239 VLGSFAVG
-247 IMCLAA
+247 IVCLAA

-351 PASAMLM
+351 LASTMLM
-358 VATPQTPIW
+358 IATPETPIW

-386 CQTHALAS
+386 CQTHALSS

-451 SFVFTLVMAV
+451 GFVFTLVMAV
-461 LGFILAFRIRKQKE
+461 LGFLLAFRIRKQKE

-566 EEKASTLIGMKVG
+566 EEKASTLIDMKVG

-591 KDDMRTVCATLAQH
+591 QDDMRTVCATLAQH

>member
-1 MAQSQNPSLPQARV
+1 MTQSQNPPLPQARV
-15 IVDHPYL
+15 IVKHPYL
-22 SMMCLYFGGF
+22 SMICLYFGGF

-101 LISGFAGSFEICLA
+101 LISGFAGSFEICLV

-163 TLAGFLIGTLS
+163 TLAGLLIGTLS
-174 WRWIFFSFCITLTI
+174 WRWIFFSFCITLAI
-188 AILFAIKFEVNPYK
+188 AILFAIKFEVNPYE
-202 LTKPQIDA
+202 LTKPRIDA
-210 VSVIT
+210 ISVIT

-230 SLFGLTSAP
+230 SLFGFTSAP
-239 VLGAFAVG
+239 VLGSFAVG
-247 IMCLAA
+247 IVCLAA

-260 IKTPVLDL
+260 IKVPVLDL
-268 HVFTYQGYRV
+268 SVFTYQGYRV

-325 VSVAA
+325 ASVAA

-351 PASAMLM
+351 LASAMLM
-358 VATPQTPIW
+358 IATPETPIW

-381 LAMSP
+381 LTMSP

-394 LPPQLNSDGS
+394 IPPQLNSDGS
-404 TLMNTLQQVL
+404 TIMNTLQQVL

-427 AGQNTYFAAGGTDS
+427 AGQNTYFAAGGTNS
-441 ALAFTSGSHL
+441 ALAFTEGSHIG
-451 SFVFTLVMAV
+451 FAFTLIMAV
-461 LGFILAFRIRKQKE
+461 LGFFLAFRINLQKEQSAQKE
-475 EPVRKEQSVAAES
+475 ESVADAS

-493 MQKEV
+493 MQTEV
-498 FSLNENANAL
+498 FSVNENANAL

-525 DKNGNLCGFVSDG
+525 DNNGNLCGFVSDG
-538 DIIGTLARQDTTFTS
+538 DIIGTLAHQDTTFTS

-566 EEKASTLIGMKVG
+566 EEKASALIGMKVG

-591 KDDMRTVCATLAQH
+591 QDDMRTVCATLAQH
-605 HLKKAPVMDKGKMVG
+605 HLKKAPVMDKGKMIGV
-620 IVSRTDITRYTV
+620 VSRTDITRYTV

>member
-1 MAQSQNPSLPQARV
+1 
-15 IVDHPYL
+15 
-22 SMMCLYFGGF
+22 MCLYFGGF

-101 LISGFAGSFEICLA
+101 LISGFAGSFEICLV

-174 WRWIFFSFCITLTI
+174 WRWIFFSFCITLAI
-188 AILFAIKFEVNPYK
+188 AILLAIKFEVSPYE
-202 LTKPQIDA
+202 LTKPRIDTI
-210 VSVIT
+210 SVIT
-215 SCFGFGGIVLGAGMV
+215 SCLGFGGIVLGAGMV

-239 VLGAFAVG
+239 ALGSFAVG
-247 IMCLAA
+247 IVCLAA

-260 IKTPVLDL
+260 IKVPVLDL
-268 HVFTYQGYRV
+268 SVFTYQGYRV

-306 IAVAAAGVLMLPGG
+306 IAVAASGVLMLPGG

-351 PASAMLM
+351 LASAMLM
-358 VATPQTPIW
+358 IATPETPIW

-394 LPPQLNSDGS
+394 IPPQLNSDGS
-404 TLMNTLQQVL
+404 TIMNTLQQVL

-427 AGQNTYFAAGGTDS
+427 TGQNTYFAAGGTDS
-441 ALAFTSGSHL
+441 ALAFTEGSHIG
-451 SFVFTLVMAV
+451 FAFTLIMAV
-461 LGFILAFRIRKQKE
+461 FGFFLAFRINLQKEQSAQKE
-475 EPVRKEQSVAAES
+475 ESVADAS

-493 MQKEV
+493 MQTEV
-498 FSLNENANAL
+498 FSVNENANAL
-508 EALRLFAEKEI
+508 EALRLFTEKEI

-525 DKNGNLCGFVSDG
+525 DNNDNLCGFVSDG
-538 DIIGTLARQDTTFTS
+538 DIIGTLAHQDTTFTS

-566 EEKASTLIGMKVG
+566 EEKASALIGMKVG

-591 KDDMRTVCATLAQH
+591 QDDMRTVCATLAQH
-605 HLKKAPVMDKGKMVG
+605 HLKKAPVMDKGKMIG

>member
-1 MAQSQNPSLPQARV
+1 MAQSQNTSFPQARI

-202 LTKPQIDA
+202 LTKPRIDA
-210 VSVIT
+210 ISVIT

-247 IMCLAA
+247 IVCLAA

-306 IAVAAAGVLMLPGG
+306 IAVATAGVLMLPGG

-351 PASAMLM
+351 LASTMLM
-358 VATPQTPIW
+358 IATPETPIW

-386 CQTHALAS
+386 CQTHALSS

-451 SFVFTLVMAV
+451 GFVFTLVMAV
-461 LGFILAFRIRKQKE
+461 LGFLLAFRIRKQKE

-579 TIATKNV
+579 TIATKKV

-605 HLKKAPVMDKGKMVG
+605 HLKKAPVMGKGKMVG